1 MTVNAKVF
9 KAVNGSKSGH
19 AVTLLSFDLR
29 YFNLI
34 NLKVV
39 LVKNVEENLIQI
51 IIKFLGEVI
60 GINANINFS
69 NFQLYTS
76 EKITLLD
83 NHVMVARFQDFSIY

>member
-1 MTVNAKVF
+1 MSVNFDEMVFLRICQECRKILTVNAKVF

-34 NLKVV
+34 NLKVI

-60 GINANINFS
+60 GINANIDFS
-69 NFQLYTS
+69 NF
-76 EKITLLD
+76 
-83 NHVMVARFQDFSIY
+83 